1 MSKILVTTPTGKVG
15 QELVHLLRARGATLR
30 LGAHSVAKTRAAF
43 PGLEVVEL
51 DHTRPGTHAAAVAG
65 IEAVYLASPGD
76 FPSAPEKALVDAAR
90 EAGVKRIVKLAALG
104 VEQSDNALRQVE
116 EHVRASGIPFT
127 FLHPTWFMQNFSTSM
142 AAAIKSGTLA
152 EPAADKKTAFID
164 ARDIAAVAAEA
175 LTGAGH
181 EGRTYELTGPELL
194 DRAEVAARF
203 SAALGRPVTYL
214 AVTDEQFRA
223 AVKGFLS
230 PSYLELMSH
239 LYAMVRA
246 GYTEVKTTTVQEL
259 LGRAPIGFDQF
270 IKDHRSTWA

>member
-15 QELVHLLRARGATLR
+15 QELVRLLQARGATLR
-30 LGAHSVAKTRAAF
+30 LGAHSVARTRAAF

-51 DHTRPGTHAAAVAG
+51 DHTRPETHAAAVAG
-65 IEAVYLASPGD
+65 VDAVYLASPGD
-76 FPSAPEKALVDAAR
+76 FPSAPEKALVDAAGK
-90 EAGVKRIVKLAALG
+90 AGVRRIVKLAALG

-116 EHVRASGIPFT
+116 EHIRASGIPFT

-175 LTGAGH
+175 LTRPGH
-181 EGRTYELTGPELL
+181 EGKTYALTGGELL
-194 DRAEVAARF
+194 SRAEVAARF
-203 SAALGRPVTYL
+203 QAALGKPVTYV
-214 AVTDEQFRA
+214 AVTDEQFRT
-223 AVKGFLS
+223 AVKGFLT
-230 PSYLELMSH
+230 PSYLELMSA

-246 GYTEVKTTTVQEL
+246 GYTEVQTSTVQEL
-259 LGRAPIGFDQF
+259 LGRAPVGLDQF
-270 IKDHRSTWA
+270 IRDHRSTWA